1 MASRYLTSVMFVG
14 CLVVSGAAQPACSK
28 VEIPVSVV
36 NATLDTFRG
45 LAAEDFAAQPQKGR
59 IDIKSATFDDGPRR
73 MLVVV
78 DTSKKLPANARAA
91 EVELIKAMVAASRP
105 EDSLALITAR
115 GPGGIV
121 KFGEDR
127 NWLIEAISP
136 EGKANRGSEGVL
148 DAVMDGMEW
157 FDGSRP
163 GDAIVLIAADLE
175 GNHKANPKTVAK
187 ALADRHLRMFGL
199 ALGPVTATST
209 VASHMVTH
217 TLSQGMA
224 EATPDTG
231 TLIYETGDLNFY
243 PLTTNSGGLLLSVI
257 NGNRDSS
264 FSMDDP
270 KQQQRV
276 RQKGRQVVGMVNTF
290 YRLQID
296 QPQFSRPEAWTLD
309 VKEAIRKHAPAMWIL
324 YPRELGPC

>member
-1 MASRYLTSVMFVG
+1 
-14 CLVVSGAAQPACSK
+14 
-28 VEIPVSVV
+28 
-36 NATLDTFRG
+36 
-45 LAAEDFAAQPQKGR
+45 
-59 IDIKSATFDDGPRR
+59 
-73 MLVVV
+73 
-78 DTSKKLPANARAA
+78 
-91 EVELIKAMVAASRP
+91 
-105 EDSLALITAR
+105 
-115 GPGGIV
+115 
-121 KFGEDR
+121 
-127 NWLIEAISP
+127 
-136 EGKANRGSEGVL
+136 
-148 DAVMDGMEW
+148 MDGMEW

-187 ALADRHLRMFGL
+187 ALGERHMRMFGL

-209 VASHMVTH
+209 VASHMVTN
-217 TLSQGMA
+217 TMSQGLA
-224 EATPDTG
+224 EATPSTG
-231 TLIYETGDLNFY
+231 AIIYDTGDLNFY

-257 NGNRDSS
+257 NGNRDSF

-290 YRLQID
+290 YRLEID

-309 VKEAIRKHAPAMWIL
+309 VKETIRKHAPAMWVL

>member
-1 MASRYLTSVMFVG
+1 MASRYLTFLM
-14 CLVVSGAAQPACSK
+14 LVCSLLAAGVAQPACPK
-28 VEIPVSVV
+28 VEIPVGVV
-36 NATLDTFRG
+36 SANLDTFRG
-45 LAAEDFAAQPQKGR
+45 LAAEDFAAQPHKGKVQV
-59 IDIKSATFDDGPRR
+59 KSATFDDGPRR

-127 NWLIEAISP
+127 NGLIDAISS
-136 EGKANRGSEGVL
+136 EGKANRNNEGVL

-157 FDGSRP
+157 FDGSRA

-175 GNHKANPKTVAK
+175 GNHKASAKTVAK
-187 ALADRHLRMFGL
+187 ALADHRMRLFGL
-199 ALGPVTATST
+199 ALGPVTTTST
-209 VASHMVTH
+209 VASQMVTH
-217 TLSQGMA
+217 TASQGLA
-224 EATPDTG
+224 EATPETG
-231 TLIYETGDLNFY
+231 SIVYETGDLNFY

-257 NGNRDSS
+257 NGNRDSF

-276 RQKGRQVVGMVNTF
+276 RQKGRQVVGLVNTF
-290 YRLQID
+290 YRLEID
-296 QPQFSRPEAWTLD
+296 QPQLSRPETWTLQ
-309 VKEAIRKHAPAMWIL
+309 VKDSIRKLAPAMWIL

>member
-1 MASRYLTSVMFVG
+1 MVCRCLTFTIFLC
-14 CLVVSGAAQPACSK
+14 CLVALGTAQTACSK

-45 LAAEDFAAQPQKGR
+45 LAAEDFAAQPQKGKVE
-59 IDIKSATFDDGPRR
+59 IKSAALDEGPRR
-73 MLVVV
+73 MLLVV

-105 EDSLALITAR
+105 EDSLALTTAR

-121 KFGEDR
+121 RFGEDR
-127 NWLIEAISP
+127 NGLIEAISP
-136 EGKANRGSEGVL
+136 EGKASRSNEGIL
-148 DAVMDGMEW
+148 DAVMDGIEW
-157 FDGSRP
+157 FEGARP

-187 ALADRHLRMFGL
+187 ALADRHMRMFGL

-217 TLSQGMA
+217 TVSQGLA
-224 EATPDTG
+224 EATPAIG
-231 TLIYETGDLNFY
+231 AIIYETGDLNFY

-257 NGNRDSS
+257 NGNRDLS

-276 RQKGRQVVGMVNTF
+276 RQKGRQVVGMVDTF

-296 QPQFSRPEAWTLD
+296 QPQFSHPETWTLD
-309 VKEAIRKHAPAMWIL
+309 VKDTVRKLAPAMWIL